1 MKKLVSIII
10 AVFAAFSCDL
20 YERLDNLETRVTALE
35 ELCTQFNQD
44 ISSMKSLVEAMQG
57 GDYITDVRPVIENG
71 QTVGY
76 TIVFAKHGSVTI
88 TNGRD
93 GEKGDPGD
101 KGNPGD
107 KGEDGVSP
115 VVGVKKG
122 SDGVYYWTLNG
133 EWLLDDNGNRIPV
146 SGTDGSNGADGQDGA
161 DGQNGSDGKDGITPQ
176 LKIEEGYWY
185 ISYDN
190 GKTWAQLGKATGDNG
205 QDGTDGAD
213 GDSFFSDVIA
223 GDTHV
228 TIVLKDG
235 TSFTIPMAPKT
246 VISFTTVDGEAP
258 VVVPGST
265 LTIGYELVNA
275 TETTIV
281 SASSDGYYKVKVEKN
296 NTNAGTIYV
305 ETPDPYTDGFIT
317 VHVSDGGSFSFDKVI
332 NFYEGK
338 MNFPDG
344 LEYAVPCTGGD
355 VTVDFSANFEYTA
368 SVDRTAQSWLSIVP
382 STKAEMKAG
391 SITLSVKA
399 NVGNMARSGKIL
411 LYGPEQELYAEL
423 KVNQAS
429 SVFSMEEDSFTVPA
443 EGGTVTAG
451 LTSSLGAKAQPEAG
465 TDWITVTVT
474 EDGAGKYILTAEVSP
489 NEGTSYR
496 QAEISITDN
505 TGEHVLGVLTVSQL
519 PSMQE
524 KDKAMIFEVRAN
536 FSNDFTVILPVST
549 GTVDAYIDWGDGNI
563 EHYERKGK
571 FDKISHRYETG
582 EVPTTYTVTIT
593 GKLNEL
599 RGPGNNAIVKVVQ
612 WGQTGLVSIQDA
624 FRDNDELVSIP
635 ADNAYS
641 FTDLRSIYNAFAGC
655 SGLSSIPEGLFTYA
669 TGITSAD
676 GVFSGCTGLT
686 EIPAGLFA
694 NCTEIVDFGSA
705 FKGCTG
711 LERIPAGL
719 FAACTKATDLNLVF
733 AGCAG
738 LSEIPALI
746 FAENVSAETF
756 YEAFS
761 GCTGLTSIPETLFAA
776 CTLATDFTSAFNG
789 CTGIVSVPSGL
800 FAACTEAVKF
810 ESVFRGCS
818 GLSSIPGGLF
828 ASNTKAVSFES
839 VFSGCTSLG
848 SVPEDLFSKNRIV
861 TDFSGAFSGCTGLT
875 AVPSGLFDNNRR
887 VTDFTGTFR
896 GCVNLEGESPYTV
909 IDGTKYHLYERYK
922 NTDQFVTP
930 TGTNGC
936 FYNCLKLS
944 DYLPIPLDWKQ

>member
-93 GEKGDPGD
+93 GEKGYPGD
-101 KGNPGD
+101 KGDPGD

-296 NTNAGTIYV
+296 NTNA
-305 ETPDPYTDGFIT
+305 
-317 VHVSDGGSFSFDKVI
+317 
-332 NFYEGK
+332 
-338 MNFPDG
+338 
-344 LEYAVPCTGGD
+344 
-355 VTVDFSANFEYTA
+355 
-368 SVDRTAQSWLSIVP
+368 
-382 STKAEMKAG
+382 
-391 SITLSVKA
+391 
-399 NVGNMARSGKIL
+399 
-411 LYGPEQELYAEL
+411 
-423 KVNQAS
+423 
-429 SVFSMEEDSFTVPA
+429 
-443 EGGTVTAG
+443 
-451 LTSSLGAKAQPEAG
+451 
-465 TDWITVTVT
+465 
-474 EDGAGKYILTAEVSP
+474 
-489 NEGTSYR
+489 
-496 QAEISITDN
+496 
-505 TGEHVLGVLTVSQL
+505 
-519 PSMQE
+519 
-524 KDKAMIFEVRAN
+524 
-536 FSNDFTVILPVST
+536 
-549 GTVDAYIDWGDGNI
+549 
-563 EHYERKGK
+563 
-571 FDKISHRYETG
+571 
-582 EVPTTYTVTIT
+582 
-593 GKLNEL
+593 
-599 RGPGNNAIVKVVQ
+599 
-612 WGQTGLVSIQDA
+612 
-624 FRDNDELVSIP
+624 
-635 ADNAYS
+635 
-641 FTDLRSIYNAFAGC
+641 
-655 SGLSSIPEGLFTYA
+655 
-669 TGITSAD
+669 
-676 GVFSGCTGLT
+676 
-686 EIPAGLFA
+686 
-694 NCTEIVDFGSA
+694 
-705 FKGCTG
+705 
-711 LERIPAGL
+711 
-719 FAACTKATDLNLVF
+719 
-733 AGCAG
+733 
-738 LSEIPALI
+738 
-746 FAENVSAETF
+746 
-756 YEAFS
+756 
-761 GCTGLTSIPETLFAA
+761 
-776 CTLATDFTSAFNG
+776 
-789 CTGIVSVPSGL
+789 
-800 FAACTEAVKF
+800 
-810 ESVFRGCS
+810 
-818 GLSSIPGGLF
+818 
-828 ASNTKAVSFES
+828 VSFES